1 MKLGFGACPK
11 RHPGSRRK
19 HTALAAQSRACV
31 GLEQSGAATSLSGP
45 PRTQAAQRSAST
57 AVAREWGC
65 NAKSSRLERTD
76 QRAPRVR
83 AERTRERVA
92 LQRCFV
98 GPSRVRR
105 FEAAKPSRGWSS
117 SWDACSSDFP
127 SATTNRHHPVSL
139 YFKMVSSSRR
149 AQRKAHFDAPA
160 HIRRKIMSASL
171 NKELRSEH
179 GVSMPLSTGC
189 TQHRCPS
196 TLHT

>member
-1 MKLGFGACPK
+1 MALQPHFLA
-11 RHPGSRRK
+11 RQERRQ
-19 HTALAAQSRACV
+19 HSAVPRQLWH
-31 GLEQSGAATSLSGP
+31 ESGAAMPNFRGWKGQTS
-45 PRTQAAQRSAST
+45 
-57 AVAREWGC
+57 
-65 NAKSSRLERTD
+65 
-76 QRAPRVR
+76 APR
-83 AERTRERVA
+83 ESELNGRERVA

-127 SATTNRHHPVSL
+127 SPTTNRHHPVSL

-149 AQRKAHFDAPA
+149 VQRKAHFDAPA